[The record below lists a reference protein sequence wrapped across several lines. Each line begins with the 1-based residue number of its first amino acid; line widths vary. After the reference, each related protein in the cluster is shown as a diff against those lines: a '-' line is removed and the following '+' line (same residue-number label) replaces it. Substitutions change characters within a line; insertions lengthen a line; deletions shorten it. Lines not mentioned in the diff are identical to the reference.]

1 MEELIATILIVGG
14 YRLVAEEA
22 VYHRDAILR
31 ASLVDTNKL
40 SAESVKGVQT
50 QAILR
55 SESRLS
61 S

>member
-31 ASLVDTNKL
+31 ASLVGTNKL
-40 SAESVKGVQT
+40 STESVKGVQM
-50 QAILR
+50 
-55 SESRLS
+55 
-61 S
+61 

>member
-1 MEELIATILIVGG
+1 MEELIATILIIWGD
-14 YRLVAEEA
+14 RLVAEEA

>member
-31 ASLVDTNKL
+31 ASLVGTNKL
-40 SAESVKGVQT
+40 STESVKGVQA

-55 SESRLS
+55 GESRLS

>member
-1 MEELIATILIVGG
+1 MKELIATILIVGG

-22 VYHRDAILR
+22 VYHRDTILR
-31 ASLVDTNKL
+31 ASLVGTNKL
-40 SAESVKGVQT
+40 SAEPVKGVQT

>member
-31 ASLVDTNKL
+31 ASLVGTNKL
-40 SAESVKGVQT
+40 STESVKGIQV

>member
-1 MEELIATILIVGG
+1 MEELIATVLIVGG

-31 ASLVDTNKL
+31 ASLVGTNKL
-40 SAESVKGVQT
+40 SAEPVKGIQT